1 MVAKITRKFLL
12 DVTSHHANPTRNI
25 NGDITDIGS
34 ITFHIFRANRPI
46 SMGKS
51 NCLVAYVFSPE
62 HKSSTNP
69 TRILILQV
77 KSYSFSAG
85 LLTLLP
91 DLACSVNGRAIL
103 LRNEFR
109 PDGYAVLA
117 IIRRYG
123 KSARWSLFWSPS
135 GDLGF
140 PAGHNSSLTPNASSS
155 LRASQFIQHPWCPCE
170 FARDRKTFLSEKSTC
185 NCNAKY
191 SSSDRKICKKNI
203 LFKSNIFCSS
213 NLMKFVYVYMHI
225 TFIIFDSGYKML
237 FYHRY
242 EKIHQ
247 N

>member
-1 MVAKITRKFLL
+1 
-12 DVTSHHANPTRNI
+12 
-25 NGDITDIGS
+25 
-34 ITFHIFRANRPI
+34 
-46 SMGKS
+46 MGKS

-91 DLACSVNGRAIL
+91 NLACSVNGRAIL

-117 IIRRYG
+117 TIRRYG

-155 LRASQFIQHPWCPCE
+155 LRASQFIQHPWCHASLLE
-170 FARDRKTFLSEKSTC
+170 IEKHFYPKNQPVTVTP
-185 NCNAKY
+185 
-191 SSSDRKICKKNI
+191 NI
-203 LFKSNIFCSS
+203 LLVIEK
-213 NLMKFVYVYMHI
+213 YVKKH
-225 TFIIFDSGYKML
+225 FI
-237 FYHRY
+237 
-242 EKIHQ
+242 
-247 N
+247 